1 LDSAEKRKF
10 RRQRGLGAQGG
21 MGTLHLSWKQGEIRN
36 MSRHDQR
43 SIIVTGA
50 AGAIGYATCAILARE
65 GGHIMM
71 VDINAPRLTERA
83 QALRATGARVES
95 CVADCGDEA
104 DVKRYVE
111 ATLKAFGRI
120 DGFFN
125 NAGVEGALAP
135 THEYDVAEFDRL
147 VRVNL
152 RGVFLGLRYVLPD
165 MVRRGA
171 GAVVNMASIGSERG
185 LAGACAY
192 NATKH
197 AVVGLT
203 RTAAS
208 EVAQKGVRVNC
219 VMPGVIET
227 PLLLEVIEQLFPGNA
242 QKGLEKLGQV
252 ATLNRCGNPAEVGN
266 VVSFLLSDEASYVN
280 GAKWEIDGGA
290 LATIR
295 NDLP

>member
-1 LDSAEKRKF
+1 
-10 RRQRGLGAQGG
+10 
-21 MGTLHLSWKQGEIRN
+21 
-36 MSRHDQR
+36 MSRHADR

-50 AGAIGYATCAILARE
+50 AGAIGFATCEILARE
-65 GGHIMM
+65 GARLMM
-71 VDINAPRLTERA
+71 VDINAPRLNERA
-83 QALRATGARVES
+83 TQLRAIGARVET
-95 CVADCGDEA
+95 CAADCGEETE
-104 DVKRYVE
+104 VRRYAAETV
-111 ATLKAFGRI
+111 KAFGRI

-147 VRVNL
+147 MRVNL
-152 RGVFLGLRYVLPD
+152 RGVFLGLRHVLPD
-165 MVRRGA
+165 MVRRGS

-197 AVVGLT
+197 GVVGIT

-242 QKGLEKLGQV
+242 QHGLEKLGQV
-252 ATLNRCGNPAEVGN
+252 ATLNRCGKPEEVGN

-280 GAKWEIDGGA
+280 GAQWEIDGGA

-295 NDLP
+295 NDI

>member
-1 LDSAEKRKF
+1 
-10 RRQRGLGAQGG
+10 
-21 MGTLHLSWKQGEIRN
+21 
-36 MSRHDQR
+36 MSRNAGR

-50 AGAIGYATCAILARE
+50 AGAIGFSTCEILARE
-65 GGHIMM
+65 GAKVLM
-71 VDINAPRLTERA
+71 VDINSSRLEERTE
-83 QALRATGARVES
+83 QLRSTGATVEQ
-95 CVADCGDEA
+95 CVADCGEEA
-104 DVKRYVE
+104 DTQRYAQAAVD
-111 ATLKAFGRI
+111 AFGQI

-125 NAGVEGALAP
+125 NAGVEGKLAP

-147 VRVNL
+147 MRVNL
-152 RGVFLGLRYVLPD
+152 RGMFLGLRHVLPD
-165 MVRRGA
+165 MVRRGK
-171 GAVVNMASIGSERG
+171 GSVVNTASIGSERG

-219 VMPGVIET
+219 IMPGVIET
-227 PLLLEVIEQLFPGNA
+227 PLLLEVIEQLFPGNVQA
-242 QKGLEKLGQV
+242 GLTKLGQV
-252 ATLNRCGNPAEVGN
+252 ATLNRLGKPEEVGN
-266 VVSFLLSDEASYVN
+266 VVSFLLSDESSYVN

-295 NDLP
+295 NDI

>member
-1 LDSAEKRKF
+1 
-10 RRQRGLGAQGG
+10 
-21 MGTLHLSWKQGEIRN
+21 
-36 MSRHDQR
+36 MSRHTDQ

-50 AGAIGYATCAILARE
+50 AGAIGFATCEILVRE
-65 GGHIMM
+65 GARVLM
-71 VDINAPRLTERA
+71 VDINAPRLAERSASLKA
-83 QALRATGARVES
+83 QGGRVEP
-95 CVADCGDEA
+95 CIADCGEEA
-104 DVKRYVE
+104 DVRRYAQAAVD
-111 ATLKAFGRI
+111 AFGRI

-125 NAGVEGALAP
+125 NAGVEGKLAP

-147 VRVNL
+147 MRVNL
-152 RGVFLGLRYVLPD
+152 RGVFLGLRHLLPF
-165 MVRRGA
+165 MVQQGA

-192 NATKH
+192 NAAKH
-197 AVVGLT
+197 GVVGLT

-227 PLLLEVIEQLFPGNA
+227 PLLVEVIEQLFPGNV
-242 QKGLEKLGQV
+242 QKGLDKLGQV
-252 ATLNRCGNPAEVGN
+252 ATLNRCGRPEEVGN
-266 VVSFLLSDEASYVN
+266 VVSFLLSAESSYVN

-295 NDLP
+295 NDLA

>member
-1 LDSAEKRKF
+1 MA
-10 RRQRGLGAQGG
+10 
-21 MGTLHLSWKQGEIRN
+21 
-36 MSRHDQR
+36 RHTDR
-43 SIIVTGA
+43 AIIVTGA
-50 AGAIGYATCAILARE
+50 AGAIGFATCEILVRE
-65 GGHIMM
+65 GAKVLL
-71 VDINAPRLTERA
+71 VDINAPKLAERTE
-83 QALRATGARVES
+83 ALRAGGARVEK
-95 CVADCGDEA
+95 CVADCGEET
-104 DVKRYVE
+104 DVKRY
-111 ATLKAFGRI
+111 AQAAIAAFGRI

-125 NAGVEGALAP
+125 NAGVEGKLAP
-135 THEYDVAEFDRL
+135 THEYEVAEFDRL
-147 VRVNL
+147 TRVNM

-165 MVRRGA
+165 MVRRGS

-219 VMPGVIET
+219 IMPGVIET
-227 PLLLEVIEQLFPGNA
+227 PLLIEVIEQLFDGDVK
-242 QKGLEKLGQV
+242 KGLDKLGQV
-252 ATLNRCGNPAEVGN
+252 ATLNRLGKPEEVGN

-280 GAKWEIDGGA
+280 GAQWEIDGGA

-295 NDLP
+295 NDI

>member
-1 LDSAEKRKF
+1 
-10 RRQRGLGAQGG
+10 
-21 MGTLHLSWKQGEIRN
+21 
-36 MSRHDQR
+36 MSRHADR
-43 SIIVTGA
+43 TIIVTGA
-50 AGAIGYATCAILARE
+50 AGAIGYATCEVLAGE
-65 GGHIMM
+65 GAQLLM
-71 VDINAPRLTERA
+71 VDIQADRLAERA
-83 QALRATGARVES
+83 AALRARGARVAT

-104 DVKRYVE
+104 AVERY
-111 ATLKAFGRI
+111 ARAASDAFGRI

-125 NAGVEGALAP
+125 NAGVEGKLAP
-135 THEYDVAEFDRL
+135 THEYDIAEFDRL
-147 VRVNL
+147 TRVNM
-152 RGVFLGLRYVLPD
+152 RGVFLGLRFVLPH
-165 MVRRGA
+165 MVRQGA

-227 PLLLEVIEQLFPGNA
+227 PLLIEVIEQLFDGDVA
-242 QKGLEKLGQV
+242 KGLDKLGQV
-252 ATLNRCGNPAEVGN
+252 ATLNRCGKPAEVAN
-266 VVSFLLSDEASYVN
+266 VVSFLLSDAASYVN

-295 NDLP
+295 NDV

>member
-1 LDSAEKRKF
+1 
-10 RRQRGLGAQGG
+10 
-21 MGTLHLSWKQGEIRN
+21 
-36 MSRHDQR
+36 
-43 SIIVTGA
+43 
-50 AGAIGYATCAILARE
+50 
-65 GGHIMM
+65 
-71 VDINAPRLTERA
+71 
-83 QALRATGARVES
+83 
-95 CVADCGDEA
+95 
-104 DVKRYVE
+104 
-111 ATLKAFGRI
+111 
-120 DGFFN
+120 
-125 NAGVEGALAP
+125 
-135 THEYDVAEFDRL
+135 
-147 VRVNL
+147 
-152 RGVFLGLRYVLPD
+152 
-165 MVRRGA
+165 
-171 GAVVNMASIGSERG
+171 MASIGSERG

-227 PLLLEVIEQLFPGNA
+227 PLLLEVIEQLFPGNV

-252 ATLNRCGNPAEVGN
+252 ATLNRLGKPEEVGN

-295 NDLP
+295 NDI

>member
-1 LDSAEKRKF
+1 
-10 RRQRGLGAQGG
+10 
-21 MGTLHLSWKQGEIRN
+21 
-36 MSRHDQR
+36 MSRHADR

-50 AGAIGYATCAILARE
+50 AGAIGFATCEILARE
-65 GGHIMM
+65 GARLMM
-71 VDINAPRLTERA
+71 VDINAPRLNERA
-83 QALRATGARVES
+83 TQLRVSGARVET
-95 CVADCGDEA
+95 CAADCGEETE
-104 DVKRYVE
+104 VRRYAAETV
-111 ATLKAFGRI
+111 KAFGRI

-147 VRVNL
+147 MRVNL
-152 RGVFLGLRYVLPD
+152 RGVFLGLRHVLPD
-165 MVRRGA
+165 MVRRGS

-197 AVVGLT
+197 GVVGLT

-242 QKGLEKLGQV
+242 QHGLEKLGQV
-252 ATLNRCGNPAEVGN
+252 ATLNRCGKPEEVGN

-280 GAKWEIDGGA
+280 GAQWEIDGGA

-295 NDLP
+295 NDI

>member
-1 LDSAEKRKF
+1 
-10 RRQRGLGAQGG
+10 
-21 MGTLHLSWKQGEIRN
+21 
-36 MSRHDQR
+36 MSRHAGR

-50 AGAIGYATCAILARE
+50 AGAIGFATCEILVRE
-65 GGHIMM
+65 GANVLM
-71 VDINAPRLTERA
+71 VDINATRLAERA
-83 QALRATGARVES
+83 EALRAKGGRVEP
-95 CVADCGDEA
+95 CVADCGEEA
-104 DVKRYVE
+104 DVQRY
-111 ATLKAFGRI
+111 AQTAIDAFGRI

-125 NAGVEGALAP
+125 NAGVEGKLAP

-147 VRVNL
+147 TRVNM

-165 MVRRGA
+165 MVRRGS

-227 PLLLEVIEQLFPGNA
+227 PLLIEVIEQLFDGNV
-242 QKGLEKLGQV
+242 QKGLDKLGQV
-252 ATLNRCGNPAEVGN
+252 ATLNRCGKPEEVGN

-295 NDLP
+295 NDV